1 VARFF
6 TPVRLL
12 AAGLVLLVIAAV
24 LYLAPSDRYIFLPD
38 RARAVAPL
46 VVVQGEKPD
55 EDGGGIYYV
64 AVDVRKAT
72 WLERLLPS
80 LRDGSTL
87 VPVSVVRAPGESDV
101 AHRRAELRS
110 MVRSQKVSAAVALR
124 ALGYPVRV
132 KPSGTIVAGVAPNGP
147 ASGKLEAEDV
157 IVGVDGAPARSP
169 EALRRL
175 LRKHKP
181 GETVRLSVRRGS
193 RIRQIQ
199 LKTVPDPSDRS
210 RPIVGILIEEAADI
224 DLPLDVNI
232 DLGQVGGP
240 SAGLAFALDV
250 LEELGHDVD
259 HGQKIVATGELRLDG
274 SVGAVGGIKQK
285 TIGARRAGAEIFVVP
300 AGDNA
305 TEAKRY
311 ADGLRI
317 LPVHSFR
324 QALRSLA
331 TVWRESQKR

>member
-1 VARFF
+1 VARFLS
-6 TPVRLL
+6 PVRLV
-12 AAGLVLLVIAAV
+12 AVGLVLLGVAAV

-46 VVVQGEKPD
+46 VDVQGERPD
-55 EDGGGIYYV
+55 RDGGGIYYV

-87 VPVSVVRAPGESDV
+87 VPVSAVRQPGESDV

-110 MVRSQKVSAAVALR
+110 MARSQEVAATVALR
-124 ALGYPVRV
+124 ALGYRVRV
-132 KPSGTIVAGVAPNGP
+132 RPTGTIVDGVAPNGP
-147 ASGKLEAEDV
+147 SSGKLEPEDV

-169 EALRRL
+169 AALRRL

-193 RIRQIQ
+193 KVLKVRV
-199 LKTVPDPSDRS
+199 KTVPDPRDPA
-210 RPIVGILIEEAADI
+210 RPIVGILIEEAASVQ
-224 DLPLDVNI
+224 LPLDVKI

-250 LEELGHDVD
+250 LEELGRDVD
-259 HGQKIVATGELRLDG
+259 HGQKVVATGELRLDG
-274 SVGAVGGIKQK
+274 SVGEVGGIKQK
-285 TIGARRAGAEIFVVP
+285 TIGAKRAGAQIFVVP
-300 AGDNA
+300 AGENA
-305 TEAKRY
+305 SEAKRY
-311 ADGLRI
+311 ADGLRV

-331 TVWRESQKR
+331 TVQRES

>member
-6 TPVRLL
+6 SPVRLV
-12 AAGLVLLVIAAV
+12 AAGLVLLVVAAV
-24 LYLAPSDRYIFLPD
+24 LYIAPSDRYIFLPD

-46 VVVQGEKPD
+46 VKVQGERPD
-55 EDGGGIYYV
+55 RDGGGIYYV
-64 AVDVRKAT
+64 AVDVRKAS
-72 WLERLLPS
+72 WLERLVPS

-87 VPVSVVRAPGESDV
+87 VPVSAVRQPGESDV

-110 MVRSQKVSAAVALR
+110 MQRSQEVAAAVALR

-132 KPSGTIVAGVAPNGP
+132 RPSGTIVAGVAPNGP
-147 ASGKLEAEDV
+147 SSSKLQPEDV
-157 IVGVDGAPARSP
+157 IVGVDGAQARSP
-169 EALRRL
+169 AALRRL
-175 LRKHKP
+175 LRKHRP
-181 GETVRLSVRRGS
+181 GETVRLSVRRGN
-193 RIRQIQ
+193 RVRQIEV
-199 LKTVPDPSDRS
+199 KTVPDPRDRK
-210 RPIVGILIEEAADI
+210 RPIVGILIEEAASI
-224 DLPLDVNI
+224 DLPLSVRI

-250 LEELGHDVD
+250 VEELGHDID
-259 HGQKIVATGELRLDG
+259 HGVKVVATGELRLDG
-274 SVGAVGGIKQK
+274 SVGPVGGIKQK

-311 ADGLRI
+311 ADGLRV

-331 TVWRESQKR
+331 TVSRKS

>member
-1 VARFF
+1 VARIFS
-6 TPVRLL
+6 PVRLV
-12 AAGLVLLVIAAV
+12 AAGLVLLGVAAV
-24 LYLAPSDRYIFLPD
+24 LYIAPSDRYIFLPD
-38 RARAVAPL
+38 RAREVAPL
-46 VVVQGEKPD
+46 VDVQGEKPD
-55 EDGGGIYYV
+55 RNGGGIYYV

-87 VPVSVVRAPGESDV
+87 VPVSAVRAPGESDV

-110 MVRSQKVSAAVALR
+110 MARSQEVAAAVALR
-124 ALGYPVRV
+124 SLGYPVRV
-132 KPSGTIVAGVAPNGP
+132 RPSGTIVAGVAPNGP
-147 ASGKLEAEDV
+147 AQGKLEPEDV

-175 LRKHKP
+175 LRKRRP
-181 GETVRLSVRRGS
+181 GEAVRLSVRRGG
-193 RIRQIQ
+193 RVRPVQ
-199 LKTVPDPSDRS
+199 LKTVPDPRDRS

-224 DLPLDVNI
+224 RLPLSVRI

-259 HGQKIVATGELRLDG
+259 HGQKVVATGELRLDG
-274 SVGAVGGIKQK
+274 SVGQVGGIKQK

-317 LPVHSFR
+317 VPVHSFR

-331 TVWRESQKR
+331 TV